1 MAAQEDLKKQ
11 VQENIKH
18 INGSSHAP
26 ALNSITTSNIAAQ
39 GGDELTPP
47 ESGSPGL
54 DNVTA
59 QELLKKQ
66 AQENVAVVNGATK
79 NPPAAGTYTKINVWS
94 GPGPAAFD
102 FRSMFFSIFGFSL
115 LQDKLI
121 LTFSRRCSD
130 YPNPLHAR
138 RDPKHNPPR

>member
-1 MAAQEDLKKQ
+1 MAGQEDLKKQ

-59 QELLKKQ
+59 QELRKKQ
-66 AQENVAVVNGATK
+66 AQENVEGLNGAT
-79 NPPAAGTYTKINVWS
+79 NGPPAAGPHTKINAWS

-102 FRSMFFSIFGFSL
+102 FRSTFFSLFGPLSA
-115 LQDKLI
+115 
-121 LTFSRRCSD
+121 SRQA
-130 YPNPLHAR
+130 YTNFFQAM
-138 RDPKHNPPR
+138 

>member
-1 MAAQEDLKKQ
+1 MAGQEDLKKQ

-59 QELLKKQ
+59 QELQKKQ
-66 AQENVAVVNGATK
+66 AQENVKGLNSAT
-79 NPPAAGTYTKINVWS
+79 NSPPADGPHTKINAWS

-102 FRSMFFSIFGFSL
+102 FRSTFFSLFG
-115 LQDKLI
+115 
-121 LTFSRRCSD
+121 
-130 YPNPLHAR
+130 PLCF
-138 RDPKHNPPR
+138 KTSIY

>member
-26 ALNSITTSNIAAQ
+26 VLNSITTSNTAAQ
-39 GGDELTPP
+39 GVDEFTPP

-54 DNVTA
+54 DNITA

-66 AQENVAVVNGATK
+66 AQENVEVVNGATK
-79 NPPAAGTYTKINVWS
+79 NPPAAGPYTTINAWS

-102 FRSMFFSIFGFSL
+102 FRSMFFFLFGLSCFTTSL
-115 LQDKLI
+115 
-121 LTFSRRCSD
+121 
-130 YPNPLHAR
+130 Y
-138 RDPKHNPPR
+138 

>member
-18 INGSSHAP
+18 ISDSSHTP

-39 GGDELTPP
+39 GVDALTPP

-54 DNVTA
+54 GNVTA

-66 AQENVAVVNGATK
+66 ARENVEGPNGTA
-79 NPPAAGTYTKINVWS
+79 NVSPAGGNVKINAWS

-102 FRSMFFSIFGFSL
+102 FRSMFFSLFGPLLASRQVYTNIF
-115 LQDKLI
+115 Q
-121 LTFSRRCSD
+121 
-130 YPNPLHAR
+130 AM
-138 RDPKHNPPR
+138 

>member
-11 VQENIKH
+11 VQEKH

-39 GGDELTPP
+39 GVDELTPP

-54 DNVTA
+54 GNVTA

-66 AQENVAVVNGATK
+66 AQENVEGLNGTA
-79 NPPAAGTYTKINVWS
+79 NFPPAGGQYVEINAWS

-102 FRSMFFSIFGFSL
+102 FRSMS
-115 LQDKLI
+115 
-121 LTFSRRCSD
+121 
-130 YPNPLHAR
+130 
-138 RDPKHNPPR
+138 